1 MTQREFELIA
11 IEMRSTALSAVRG
24 LLSSAQDAE
33 DTAGDT
39 MLKLWALHEELNSE
53 SHALKLARVISRN
66 TALDL
71 IRRNGRTRGIFKD
84 SDTTLLSLPSEHS
97 SSPSADIEWQED
109 KQWLRQRM
117 EHLPPRELQVLTM
130 RQTEHRSNEE
140 IARLLGIT
148 TSSVAVMLSNA
159 RRKLFNDIKERNR
172 Q

>member
-11 IEMRSTALSAVRG
+11 IEMRSTALSAARG

-84 SDTTLLSLPSEHS
+84 SDPTLLSMPSEHT
-97 SSPSADIEWQED
+97 PSADIEWQED

-172 Q
+172 K

>member
-11 IEMRSTALSAVRG
+11 IEMRSTALSAARG

-53 SHALKLARVISRN
+53 SHALKLAHVISRN

-84 SDTTLLSLPSEHS
+84 SDPTLLSMPSEH
-97 SSPSADIEWQED
+97 SPSADIEWQED
-109 KQWLRQRM
+109 EQWLLQRM

-159 RRKLFNDIKERNR
+159 RQKLFNDIKERNR